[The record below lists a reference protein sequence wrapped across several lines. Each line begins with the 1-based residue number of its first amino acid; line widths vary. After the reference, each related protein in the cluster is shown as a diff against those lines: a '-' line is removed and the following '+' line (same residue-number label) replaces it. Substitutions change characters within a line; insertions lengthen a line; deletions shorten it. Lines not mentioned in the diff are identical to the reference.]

1 MYWWIPLYGGD
12 SKMQEFDCLVLLEA
26 RLKKGIFFASKFTDY
41 AQLGKPILAISPTN
55 GFAATTLAQFGG
67 GISVN
72 NQSYR
77 SIKNGILKLYM
88 AWMKHTLSQDYSTQ
102 KLYEQVSAEHVI
114 DIYERI
120 LED

>member
-1 MYWWIPLYGGD
+1 MFGI
-12 SKMQEFDCLVLLEA
+12 A
-26 RLKKGIFFASKFTDY
+26 RSSSEKGIFFASKFTDY
-41 AQLGKPILAISPTN
+41 AQLEKPILAISPTN
-55 GFAATTLAQFGG
+55 GFAADTLAQFGG

-88 AWMKHTLSQDYSTQ
+88 AWMNHTLSQDYSTQ